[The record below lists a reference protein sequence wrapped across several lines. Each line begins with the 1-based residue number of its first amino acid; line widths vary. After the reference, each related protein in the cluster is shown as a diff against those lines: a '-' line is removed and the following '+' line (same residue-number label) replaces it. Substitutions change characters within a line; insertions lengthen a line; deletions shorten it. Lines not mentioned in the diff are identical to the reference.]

1 MGLPQAARSH
11 AGYGEDMLK
20 RYDRKY
26 IYKNL
31 GELIENNQDK
41 QGIDIFKEY
50 YNALE
55 TCRSWERAI
64 DCSVDGIFL
73 ADKDGVALYA
83 NRAYEEI
90 SGLKREEIEGV
101 DLHDFVKNEYTTDA
115 LTLRCIQ
122 TKKPLT
128 GESFFYRTGRKAMI
142 TCNPVFSKDNP
153 DQLEFVMSNV
163 RDLSE
168 IEELREKYREEKE
181 RNDRFQ
187 QKMEVLRRQIS
198 ENTVYIA
205 KAETTLQTFGIAR
218 QVAGSD
224 TTVLLTGETGVG
236 KEVMAQYIHENSRRK
251 DERFIKVNCG
261 AIAPS
266 LFESELFGYE
276 KGAFTGA
283 NREGK
288 KGLFEEANKGTI
300 FLDEIGEL
308 PLDMQAKL
316 LRVLQEREILRVGGT
331 RPVKVDVRIIT
342 ATNRD
347 LAQMV
352 KEKAF
357 REDLF
362 YRINVLPIR
371 IPPLRE
377 RKEDIPELAK
387 TFIDKLNRENGT
399 DKHLN
404 YESLRALTEY
414 DWPGNIRE
422 LKNIVERSFI
432 MSSGDAI
439 LIHDVG
445 KMKTAEMLGEELSPD
460 DKFLDLSV
468 HLEQIEY
475 RYIKSAYEMYGN
487 VRDAAAHLNMK
498 KSTFA
503 GKMKQYRE
511 KYGA

>member
-1 MGLPQAARSH
+1 
-11 AGYGEDMLK
+11 MLK
-20 RYDRKY
+20 RYDRKK

-55 TCRSWERAI
+55 TCRSWEKAI

-101 DLHDFVKNEYTTDA
+101 DLREFVSNKYTTNA
-115 LTLRCIQ
+115 ITLRCIQ
-122 TKKPLT
+122 SKKPLT
-128 GESFFYRTGRKAMI
+128 GESFFFRTGRKAMI
-142 TCNPVFSKDNP
+142 TCNPVFNKDIP

-168 IEELREKYREEKE
+168 IEELREKYREEKVKNNHY
-181 RNDRFQ
+181 RQ
-187 QKMEVLRRQIS
+187 QMEALRQQIS
-198 ENTVYIA
+198 ETTVYIA
-205 KAETTLQTFGIAR
+205 KAETTLQTFGIAKR
-218 QVAGSD
+218 VAGTD
-224 TTVLLTGETGVG
+224 TTVLLTGETGTG

-251 DERFIKVNCG
+251 EKAFVRVNCG
-261 AIAPS
+261 AIAAS

-283 NREGK
+283 SREGK
-288 KGLFEEANKGTI
+288 KGLFEAADKGTI

-308 PLDMQAKL
+308 PLEMQSKL
-316 LRVLQEREILRVGGT
+316 LRVLQENEITRVGGT
-331 RPVKVDVRIIT
+331 RPVKVDVRVIA

-347 LAQMV
+347 LEQMV
-352 KEKAF
+352 KEKTF
-357 REDLF
+357 REDLY

-377 RKEDIPELAK
+377 RKEDITELAK
-387 TFIDKLNRENGT
+387 VFIGKLNRENGT
-399 DKHLN
+399 DRHLD
-404 YESLRALTEY
+404 YDSIHALSEY

-422 LKNIVERSFI
+422 LKNIVERSYI
-432 MSSGDAI
+432 LSAGDEI
-439 LIHDVG
+439 QIRDVG
-445 KMKTAEMLGEELSPD
+445 NMKNARIMNPEIPEEEE
-460 DKFLDLSV
+460 FLDLNM
-468 HLEQIEY
+468 HLEKVEY
-475 RYIKSAYEMYGN
+475 HYLKQAYEKYGN
-487 VRDAAAHLNMK
+487 VRDAAAYLGMK

-503 GKMKQYRE
+503 GKMKMYTQ
-511 KYGA
+511 KYGS